1 MTVLLFLELFLFQVV
16 FSIYY
21 EPRPTIPSSQWKDH
35 FIYEHHERPTSQLFD
50 YHRDSEYYH
59 SKKWH
64 SRSSYQHFNLHY
76 QHHSDYK
83 DPKTDNNEREHYIE
97 FSGNKPGIAHSKDY
111 CNIPKNGYPKDGDE
125 DGNRCVTSQLKGQ
138 KHSSSYNEQSQSSK
152 KGCNEQ
158 VYQCKGDHQLNR
170 ERFCSRSN
178 LKCKPQIKTIKDNDI
193 ISSKVDHKIT
203 SKTKPVRKTLDYK
216 ASNNKC
222 KSERRPNQ
230 PFSESIPN
238 TETDSDTSNIII
250 STKTDRITS
259 KTILSSQADS
269 NTSKNILSS
278 QTDHDTAET
287 ISSSQ
292 TDSVTLENRLSS
304 SEMDIGASETI
315 PSSQTD
321 GDTPENVLSSQTDH
335 DTPETISS
343 GKTDSDILENI
354 LSSQTDGDIP
364 ENILRSQI
372 DSDTL
377 ENILSSQTDG
387 DTPENI
393 LSSQTDNDTSET
405 ISSSQTDS
413 DTFKNILSSSEMDIG
428 ASETIPSIQTDSD
441 TLLSSQTDR
450 DTSETISSG
459 RIDSDTSE
467 NKSNSD
473 EIDSDTAD
481 MHRETER
488 NDITS
493 IDPSSVTQT
502 TFLVKESLPLSH
514 SPSSTASPPPSP
526 SIKHRQLHLDYEN
539 KTSSS
544 QCNEDLK
551 ATLQMLLFKMGH
563 VIENQTQ
570 LCQQVYTLSNNIS
583 AVRYLL
589 KGIKCIEKL
598 LERTQHYSVLSP
610 APLPTSC
617 NEIKQWHPRSRSGFY
632 EMLLPSH
639 TKGIVYCNMEDLCNS
654 SNGWMKIGYLNMSD
668 GLSKCPNGF
677 RMYTE
682 NKTNVCG
689 RHFSVFGSCNSVSLP
704 TLKMPYSE
712 ICGRVYGYQWYSTNA
727 VWQNSR
733 DKTRDNLDTPYV
745 DGVSITYGSPR
756 KHIWTFMA
764 GERQDLLKNTHY
776 SCPCAVGSRELPQG
790 FIGNDYFC
798 ESGCS
803 GDPKPKLYTNDILWD
818 GKQCEMTEQA
828 CCQTP
833 GLPWFHK
840 ILNHP
845 TQDDVEL
852 RICADS
858 STYSKDI
865 GVTLYEI
872 YIK

>member
-1 MTVLLFLELFLFQVV
+1 MIVLLFLKLFLFQVV

-21 EPRPTIPSSQWKDH
+21 KPRPTIPSSQWKDH

-50 YHRDSEYYH
+50 YHRDSKYYH
-59 SKKWH
+59 SKEWY

-83 DPKTDNNEREHYIE
+83 DPKADNNEQKHYIE
-97 FSGNKPGIAHSKDY
+97 CSGNKPEITHSNNY
-111 CNIPKNGYPKDGDE
+111 CSIPKNSCPKDGDE
-125 DGNRCVTSQLKGQ
+125 DGNRCVMNQLKGQ
-138 KHSSSYNEQSQSSK
+138 QHSSSYNEQSQSSK
-152 KGCNEQ
+152 KECSEQ
-158 VYQCKGDHQLNR
+158 VYQCKGGHRLNR
-170 ERFCSRSN
+170 ERFHSRCN

-203 SKTKPVRKTLDYK
+203 SKTKPVRKTLDYT

-222 KSERRPNQ
+222 KSERRPHQ
-230 PFSESIPN
+230 PFSENIPN
-238 TETDSDTSNIII
+238 TETDSDTSNIIL
-250 STKTDRITS
+250 SNKTDRITS
-259 KTILSSQADS
+259 KTRLSSQADS

-278 QTDHDTAET
+278 QTDRDTAET

-292 TDSVTLENRLSS
+292 TDSVTLVNRLSS
-304 SEMDIGASETI
+304 SEIDIGASETI

-321 GDTPENVLSSQTDH
+321 GDTPENVLNRQTDHDISETISSSQTDSDTLENRLRSQTDH
-335 DTPETISS
+335 DTSETISS
-343 GKTDSDILENI
+343 SQTDNDTLENI
-354 LSSQTDGDIP
+354 LNSSEMDIDASETIPSSQT
-364 ENILRSQI
+364 

-377 ENILSSQTDG
+377 ENILSSQTDH
-387 DTPENI
+387 
-393 LSSQTDNDTSET
+393 
-405 ISSSQTDS
+405 
-413 DTFKNILSSSEMDIG
+413 DI
-428 ASETIPSIQTDSD
+428 
-441 TLLSSQTDR
+441 
-450 DTSETISSG
+450 SETISSG
-459 RIDSDTSE
+459 QTDSDTSE
-467 NKSNSD
+467 NKSNSG

-481 MHRETER
+481 MHRETET

-493 IDPSSVTQT
+493 IDPSSVAQST
-502 TFLVKESLPLSH
+502 LLAKESL

-526 SIKHRQLHLDYEN
+526 SIKHRQLHLDYES

-551 ATLQMLLFKMGH
+551 ATLQMLLFKIGH

-639 TKGIVYCNMEDLCNS
+639 TKGIVYCNMDDLCNS

-689 RHFSVFGSCNSVSLP
+689 RHFSVFGSCNSVFLP

-764 GERQDLLKNTHY
+764 GERQDLQKNTHY
-776 SCPCAVGSRELPQG
+776 RCPCAVGSRELPQG